1 MNKRLKQVGVVL
13 VVAFAAAQL
22 VRPDRANPATDPTR
36 TIQAHPGTSS
46 RLAAVLDR
54 ACRDCHS
61 NDTVW
66 PRSAQVAPAS
76 WLMAYSV
83 SKGRQAVNFSEW
95 GAYAPDVQRMLLA
108 ASCDDVSN
116 GKMPGIYTVVRP
128 ETRLSPEDVNTICA
142 AARQTAVQAAAG
154 GAK

>member
-1 MNKRLKQVGVVL
+1 MSTRLKQGAAIF

-22 VRPDRANPATDPTR
+22 VRPERANPATDPSR
-36 TIQAHPGTSS
+36 TLQAYLGTSDGV
-46 RLAAVLDR
+46 AAVLDR

-61 NDTVW
+61 NGTVW
-66 PRSAQVAPAS
+66 PSYARFAPAS

-83 SKGRQAVNFSEW
+83 SKGRKAVTFSEW
-95 GAYAPDVQRMLLA
+95 AAYTPDVQRLLLA

-116 GKMPGIYTVVRP
+116 GRMPGIYTAVQP
-128 ETRLSPEDVNTICA
+128 ETRLSAHDVDTICA
-142 AARQTAVQAAAG
+142 AARQAEAQAVAG